1 MRRWENPT
9 GRNEGDAHSLP
20 PRLPLCF
27 TLSHGGEGL
36 ITRFPGNPAF
46 LGTTQ
51 LEMLLLVPKELT
63 PHPESLRE
71 QLFPNHDTSSTP
83 DPRGSWLL

>member
-1 MRRWENPT
+1 MRIRSPP
-9 GRNEGDAHSLP
+9 DFHSAS
-20 PRLPLCF
+20 
-27 TLSHGGEGL
+27 LSLTAGEGL

-63 PHPESLRE
+63 PHPESLPER
-71 QLFPNHDTSSTP
+71 LFPNHDTSSTP
-83 DPRGSWLL
+83 DPRGSWLP